1 MNIEEIVK
9 CALATVGTTQLFKN
23 IFPTPDK
30 IKGWLWTI
38 VTIVVGVGIT
48 VIKITCPSAVM
59 DGIIAISGATIFYD
73 TIYQTFEKLFKRRDG
88 EK

>member
-9 CALATVGTTQLFKN
+9 CALAIVGTTQLFKN
-23 IFPTPDK
+23 IFSVSDK
-30 IKGWLWTI
+30 IKGWLWTLI
-38 VTIVVGVGIT
+38 TIVVGVGIT
-48 VIKITCPSAVM
+48 VIKITCPSTVM

-73 TIYQTFEKLFKRRDG
+73 TIYQTFEKLFKHREG